1 MKKKKL
7 KKKPVE
13 LVMRADF
20 YQGSRY
26 CYFNRCDQR
35 VFILKIQN
43 IQCRTVSNHIQVDPT
58 AKNNNIY

>member
-1 MKKKKL
+1 
-7 KKKPVE
+7 
-13 LVMRADF
+13 MRADF

-35 VFILKIQN
+35 VFILKIHNTQY
-43 IQCRTVSNHIQVDPT
+43 RTVSNHIQVDPT